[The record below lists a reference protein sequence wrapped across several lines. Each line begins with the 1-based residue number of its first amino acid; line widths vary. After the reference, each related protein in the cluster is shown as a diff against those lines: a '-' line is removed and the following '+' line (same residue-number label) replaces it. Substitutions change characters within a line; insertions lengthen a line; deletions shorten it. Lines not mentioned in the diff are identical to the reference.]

1 MAPDSPEGRA
11 RSKSRIFISYSRK
24 DIEFAD
30 RLELALRESGFVT
43 LIDRAEILALEDWWK
58 RIETLVTQ
66 ADTVIFV
73 LSPEAL
79 ASDVC
84 KKEVEFADSLNK
96 RLAPVVLRRAADS
109 DIPASLARLN
119 FVFFDDPA
127 TFEQRLDQLVEAL
140 NTDISWIRNHTDIGE
155 QARRWSIAGRP
166 GPHGLLLRSPVLED
180 AERWIASRPEGA
192 PLPTQDVIDFIAE
205 SRRGATRR
213 RNMLTASLGTGLVIA
228 AVLAGLAYW
237 QRNVAIDQRIL
248 AEGRQVTSLAN
259 LGTSE
264 RLRGNWDSALKLGIY
279 TAKLRSALGLPD
291 SIDQLVRSSLAG
303 TISQSALQLIL
314 SDQNAKA
321 TFADFS
327 PDGTQIVTA
336 SEDGIARIWDASTG
350 KLFASLAADD
360 HAIYCARFSPDGSKI
375 VTASGD
381 NAAHIWELSTGRELM
396 KLEGHEFY
404 VTAAAF
410 SADGKRLVTASG
422 DSSARVWDA
431 QSGKQLLL
439 LAGHDSYVEDAAFN
453 REGTKIVTASSDYTA
468 VVWDAVTG
476 KQLTKFEKHMA
487 PIMSARFNPKGDHVV
502 TGSNDGTVRIWDAA
516 TAEEIKV
523 ITGHGGFTVSANFNQ
538 DGTKVVTA
546 AVDGSA
552 HIWDA
557 ETGVEIET
565 LAGHEGPLQS
575 AAFSADGSQIVTTS
589 EDNTTRIWRPEF
601 NISKT
606 IKGEPIRAGADVLPI
621 TGENFSPD
629 GSKLLAVEHEDAVV
643 WDVRTAKQ
651 LGLVDIDEASVET
664 AIYTPDGKQILML
677 VTDLS
682 DHDKPVSTLQLWDSA
697 SYKQVSTI
705 YKVDRDRDLKL
716 IGYSHDGASILL
728 NNIKTVIV
736 LNAATGA
743 ESHRITQDEDIGV
756 VALSPDDKRL
766 ANVGMTKHVAHILD
780 LEKGAEVFQIQV
792 KAASP
797 EIIRSI
803 EFSPDGKRLL
813 VSHAGYSVVW
823 DADSGDTITE
833 LHGHSNRSVVT
844 VSRFSPDGS
853 RIVTAATDNT
863 ARVWDAVNGELI
875 KTFRAI
881 TGEVPTAAF
890 HPSAA
895 FSPDGKFIAFEADD
909 KSLRLWS
916 AESAMM
922 PTSPLI
928 DLGCKRLASFRT
940 LNASEKHLVGL
951 DHINTNVDACGPIP
965 ETP

>member
-1 MAPDSPEGRA
+1 MTIEDTGGRA

-24 DIEFAD
+24 DIAFAD
-30 RLELALRESGFVT
+30 RLELALRERGFVT
-43 LIDRAEILALEDWWK
+43 SIDRAEILALEDWWK
-58 RIETLVTQ
+58 RIETLITQ
-66 ADTVIFV
+66 ADTIVFV
-73 LSPEAL
+73 LSPDAL

-127 TFEQRLDQLVEAL
+127 LFDQSLDRLVEAL
-140 NTDISWIRNHTDIGE
+140 DTDISWIRNHTDIGE
-155 QARRWSIAGRP
+155 QARRWNIAGRP

-248 AEGRQVTSLAN
+248 AEGRQITSLAN

-291 SIDQLVRSSLAG
+291 SVDRVVRSSLAG
-303 TISQSALQLIL
+303 TVSQSALQIIL
-314 SDQNAKA
+314 PDQNSTA

-327 PDGTQIVTA
+327 PDGTQVVTA
-336 SEDGIARIWDASTG
+336 SPDGAARIWAVSTG
-350 KLFASLAADD
+350 KLMAKLAANDRP
-360 HAIYCARFSPDGSKI
+360 IYCARFSPDGSKI
-375 VTASGD
+375 VTAASDG
-381 NAAHIWELSTGRELM
+381 AAHIWDVATGNEVM
-396 KLEGHEFY
+396 KLEGHETY

-431 QSGKQLLL
+431 QTGKQLLL

-453 REGTKIVTASSDYTA
+453 RDGTRIVTASSDYTA
-468 VVWDAVTG
+468 IVWDATTG
-476 KQLTKFEKHMA
+476 KQVTKFEKHNGHV
-487 PIMSARFNPKGDHVV
+487 MSARFNPKGDRVV
-502 TGSNDGTVRIWDAA
+502 TGSDDGTVRIWGAA
-516 TAEEIKV
+516 TGEEIKV
-523 ITGHGGFTVSANFNQ
+523 ITGHGGYTVSANFNQ
-538 DGTKVVTA
+538 DGTKIVTA

-601 NISKT
+601 NVSKT
-606 IKGEPIRAGADVLPI
+606 INSEPIRAGADVLPI

-643 WDVRTAKQ
+643 WDVHTAKQ
-651 LGLVDIDEASVET
+651 LALVNIDAASIEK

-682 DHDKPVSTLQLWDSA
+682 DRDKPISALQLWDSA
-697 SYKQVSTI
+697 SYKQISTL
-705 YKVDRDRDLKL
+705 YKSERNLKL
-716 IGYSHDGASILL
+716 VGYSHNGASILL
-728 NNIKTVIV
+728 RDGNKSVIV
-736 LNAATGA
+736 LNATTGA
-743 ESHRITQDEDIGV
+743 ESYSIIQGGLIA

-766 ANVGMTKHVAHILD
+766 AMVGVPENVARIWD
-780 LEKGAEVFQIQV
+780 LEKGAELFQIPV

-803 EFSPDGKRLL
+803 EFSPDGKQLL
-813 VSHAGYSVVW
+813 VSHAGYSIVW
-823 DADSGDTITE
+823 DANTGDTIAE

-853 RIVTAATDNT
+853 RIMTTATDNT
-863 ARVWDAVNGELI
+863 ARIWDAVNGELI
-875 KTFRAI
+875 KTFRAY
-881 TGEVPTAAF
+881 TGEAPSAAF
-890 HPSAA
+890 HPSASL
-895 FSPDGKFIAFEADD
+895 SPDGKFIAFEADD
-909 KSLRLWS
+909 NSLRLWNT
-916 AESAMM
+916 EIAMM
-922 PTSPLI
+922 PTGQLI
-928 DLGCKRLASFRT
+928 ETGCKRLADFSTF
-940 LNASEKHLVGL
+940 NASEMHLAGL
-951 DHINTNVDACGPIP
+951 DRVDTSVNVCGEIP
-965 ETP
+965 VLR